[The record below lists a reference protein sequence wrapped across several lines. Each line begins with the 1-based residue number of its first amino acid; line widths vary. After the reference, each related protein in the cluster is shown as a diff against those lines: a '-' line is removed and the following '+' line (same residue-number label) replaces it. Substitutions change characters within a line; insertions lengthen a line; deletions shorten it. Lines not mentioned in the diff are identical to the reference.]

1 MQKLKNENEFIYIE
15 NFHFDFKYKKKN
27 IIFREFYDKLDN
39 FYYIGIYHK
48 IENDLI
54 FIKKFNTYR
63 YFLQSLK
70 FESLESCL
78 MYCKMTSELLKNDII
93 KSL

>member
-1 MQKLKNENEFIYIE
+1 MQKLKNENDFIYIE
-15 NFHFDFKYKKKN
+15 NFHFKFKYEKKN
-27 IIFREFYDKLDN
+27 IIFKEFHDKLDN

-48 IENDLI
+48 IENELI

-70 FESLESCL
+70 FENLENCL
-78 MYCKMTSELLKNDII
+78 LYCEMTSELLKDNII